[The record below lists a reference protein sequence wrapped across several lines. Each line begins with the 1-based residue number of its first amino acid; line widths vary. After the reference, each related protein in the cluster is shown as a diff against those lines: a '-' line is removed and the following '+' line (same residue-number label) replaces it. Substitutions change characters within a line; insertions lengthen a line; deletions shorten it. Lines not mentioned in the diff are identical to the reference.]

1 MTGTGASPEAASVVQ
16 VSFEGPGG
24 QRRSTVAFRLV
35 LAIPHFLYAGVLVVL
50 AYVVVVIGW
59 FAALFTGRLPAGL
72 ADFLARIVQYVTQV
86 NAYGYYLLT
95 DRYPP
100 FELGRSDYPVSVD
113 LPAEVRLNRAAVLF
127 RLLLM
132 VPAGL
137 VLLVLVYGVGVVV
150 FVGWLLTLM
159 MGRLPV
165 PLFEAFAAVL
175 RYQVRLYAF
184 AALLTSEYPR
194 GLFGDRPGHVAPATD
209 APGTHPPYV
218 PPYSPG
224 GVALGPSSTPRIT
237 TLVLSTGAKWI
248 VGLML
253 AFGAALLIGLTVL
266 AATSTDT
273 ETADRLEESYAR
285 LDREAQ
291 RYGAETQRC
300 ALGGGLECLHRAN
313 RELAEAVRAFQSDL
327 RSLDYSDVAIEDAE
341 RVDRDATEVIRTL
354 EEMATATEPGQYDR
368 LVRRFQS
375 QASRLDDDFE
385 TLLESVLYY

>member
-1 MTGTGASPEAASVVQ
+1 MTAPGAAAEAAPVVR

-24 QRRSTVAFRLV
+24 QRRSTVAFRLI
-35 LAIPHFLYAGVLVVL
+35 LAIPHLLYAGVLGSV
-50 AYVVVVIGW
+50 AFVVVAIGW

-72 ADFLARIVQYVTQV
+72 ADFLARVVQYVTQV

-113 LPAEVRLNRAAVLF
+113 VPRDVRLNRAAVLF
-127 RLLLM
+127 RLVLM
-132 VPAGL
+132 VPAGFVIQL
-137 VLLVLVYGVGVVV
+137 LVYGLGVVV
-150 FVGWLLTLM
+150 FVAWLLALM

-175 RYQVRLYAF
+175 RYQVRFYAF

-194 GLFGDRPGHVAPATD
+194 GLFGDRPGQVAPATD
-209 APGTHPPYV
+209 AVSTQAPYV
-218 PPYSPG
+218 PAYSPG
-224 GVALGPSSTPRIT
+224 GVSLGPSSTPRIT
-237 TLVLSTGAKWI
+237 ALVLSKGAKWI

-253 AFGAALLIGLTVL
+253 AFGAASTIGLAVL

-300 ALGGGLECLHRAN
+300 ALAGGLECLHRAN
-313 RELAEAVRAFQSDL
+313 RELAGAVRAFQSDL

-341 RVDRDATEVIRTL
+341 RVDRDASDVIRTL
-354 EEMATATEPGQYDR
+354 EQMATATEPGEYDR
-368 LVRRFQS
+368 LLRRFQS
-375 QASRLDDDFE
+375 QANRLDEDFE
-385 TLLESVLYY
+385 TLLESALYY